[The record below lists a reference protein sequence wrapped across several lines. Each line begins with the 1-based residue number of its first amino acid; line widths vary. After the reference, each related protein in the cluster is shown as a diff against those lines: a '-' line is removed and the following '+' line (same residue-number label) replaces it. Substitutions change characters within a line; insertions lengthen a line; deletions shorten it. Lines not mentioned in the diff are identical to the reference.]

1 MAEDVPAMGGANVSE
16 TAAVETDEQELDEVD
31 ELGEDE
37 LESTPALRA
46 WEGPDVFIS
55 YRLDP
60 DQATANALKK
70 LVEGSIV
77 PTPVVFVSGAG
88 GLRPSKIGL
97 KPQLQRAVS
106 AARAFLGVITPQ
118 SKDREWVIFEA
129 GAAWGRKQMY
139 APVLLDIE
147 PHELGTTVADFVATK
162 ADHKDEMETLV
173 GEVAKALG
181 ASVRRHFSQRY
192 TAFERHLE
200 QRAKKPATEKG
211 QNSDPVGALSNALQ
225 LWHKGERD
233 EALRAFTT
241 AEAEASTVEAKAHI
255 QILRLNVLN
264 EDDKDKFRHALLAMP
279 DEVHATAVWLT
290 WKGIT
295 ERREH
300 VAVADYQRAIAV
312 PTARPTD
319 VDFAVEYCARGL
331 FELGRS
337 EQAVALLMNFIG
349 SVPGERRERFV
360 KALWDE
366 LEALSP
372 TAKLALAAAVTSFDD
387 PDTWRRLAD
396 TAVEERW
403 AGIGIYAGRRHR
415 SRSDGGGAKN
425 SLGRVYMTAGFVS
438 LAYEA
443 FMEAVEA
450 GASVARANLAL
461 CLTGQGVPAAG
472 LALLKQHAGD
482 WDSASPDFPFKM
494 RGEIEQSI
502 AAERMQA
509 DQAAKRGHRLL
520 LMLAELVDQ
529 GLARG
534 AVEGPLLEVVEDS
547 GTAVSLFPLRPFAG
561 IYEARM
567 GHAFHGLFVKAED
580 GTEGFSGVRF
590 DPQGNLNPEWSTLAR
605 KLVVDC
611 VSNDVPALSTSSPP
625 ALPAPA
631 S

>member
-1 MAEDVPAMGGANVSE
+1 MGGANVSE
-16 TAAVETDEQELDEVD
+16 AVEADADEQDLGEVD
-31 ELGEDE
+31 DLVEDE
-37 LESTPALRA
+37 LEPAPAVRA
-46 WEGPDVFIS
+46 SEGPDVFIS

-70 LVEGSIV
+70 LVEGSIA
-77 PTPVVFVSGAG
+77 PTPAVFVSGAG

-129 GAAWGRKQMY
+129 GAAWGREQMY
-139 APVLLDIE
+139 APVLLDVE

-173 GEVAKALG
+173 GQVAKALG
-181 ASVRRHFSQRY
+181 GSVRRHFSQRY
-192 TAFERHLE
+192 AAFERHLE

-211 QNSDPVGALSNALQ
+211 QNSGPVGTLSNALR

-233 EALRAFTT
+233 EAMLAFSA
-241 AEAEASTVEAKAHI
+241 AEAEASTVEAKAHV

-264 EDDKDKFRHALLAMP
+264 EDGKDKFRDALLAMP
-279 DEVHATAVWLT
+279 EEVHTTAVWLT

-295 ERREH
+295 ERRGH
-300 VAVADYQRAIAV
+300 IAVADYQRALAV

-337 EQAVALLMNFIG
+337 DEAVALLMSFIA
-349 SVPGERRERFV
+349 SVPGERREPFV
-360 KALWDE
+360 KVLWDE
-366 LEALSP
+366 VETLTP

-387 PDTWRRLAD
+387 PDIWRRLTD

-403 AGIGIYAGRRHR
+403 AGIGVYAGRRHR

-425 SLGRVYMTAGFVS
+425 ALGRAYMTAGFVS

-461 CLTGQGVPAAG
+461 CLNGQGVPAAG

-494 RGEIEQSI
+494 RGEIEESI
-502 AAERMQA
+502 AAERTQA

-520 LMLAELVDQ
+520 LMLAQLVDQ

-534 AVEGPLLEVVEDS
+534 AVEGSLMDVVDES

-561 IYEARM
+561 IYEARV
-567 GHAFHGLFVKAED
+567 GHAFHGLFVKSEEGA
-580 GTEGFSGVRF
+580 EGFTGVRF
-590 DPQGNLNPEWSTLAR
+590 DPQGKLNPEWITLVR
-605 KLVVDC
+605 RVVVDR
-611 VSNDVPALSTSSPP
+611 VNNDVPALATSSPL